1 MLSTAS
7 TMIRKAIYGL
17 VVMYS
22 IQDEEDKRANNT
34 RKQTITTLGLL
45 IYSRFDKQ
53 ALGICIGEGEDR
65 KSMYKNQRQY
75 AAAAKS
81 KTLSMYR

>member
-17 VVMYS
+17 VVIYS
-22 IQDEEDKRANNT
+22 IQEDKRANNT

-81 KTLSMYR
+81 KTLSMYT